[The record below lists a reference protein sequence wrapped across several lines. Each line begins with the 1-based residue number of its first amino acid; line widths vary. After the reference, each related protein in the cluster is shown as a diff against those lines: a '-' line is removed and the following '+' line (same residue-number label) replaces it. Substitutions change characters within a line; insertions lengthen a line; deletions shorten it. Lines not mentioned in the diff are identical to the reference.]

1 MKIKCGLYK
10 HTRTNEVYNVIYSG
24 GYMVTYTRPNE
35 SQEIYTTKEDFMNKF
50 TPYEPET
57 VLETAPTSPEPP
69 TESTAESTA
78 EPSHYPEGRKF
89 DQGKPRYGLLPP
101 EALADVV
108 AVLTYGA
115 NKYAPDNWRKVD
127 NAIFRYFDAAQR
139 HIWAYARGEITDPE
153 SGYPHLAHA
162 ACCLLFML
170 ELDK

>member
-10 HTRTNEVYNVIYSG
+10 HTLTNEVYSVIYSG

-35 SQEIYTTKEDFMNKF
+35 TQEIYTTKEDFMLKF

-57 VLETAPTSPEPP
+57 VLNTEPTAP
-69 TESTAESTA
+69 ATA
-78 EPSHYPEGRKF
+78 EPTAEPTAPEPAHYPEGRKF
-89 DQGKPRYGLLPP
+89 DQGKPQYGLLPP

-115 NKYAPDNWRKVD
+115 NKYAPENWRKVE
-127 NAIFRYFDAAQR
+127 NAHSRYFDAAQR
-139 HIWAYARGEITDPE
+139 HLWAYQRGEDADPE
-153 SGYPHLAHA
+153 SGFPHLAHA